1 MSRDQFLR
9 ERMVVY
15 RSQRGSK
22 QIFFVTEVIIENL
35 LVNAGP
41 PSNYVYSGAGKA
53 QMCKFVQS
61 GF

>member
-1 MSRDQFLR
+1 
-9 ERMVVY
+9 MVVY